1 MIIKCRECDEP
12 MLETQKGRPAKLP
25 PQVKW
30 VVCKQCEKGVE
41 VIGDDAEDIGI
52 VTAMNYEET
61 VTITH
66 YITIKKIK
74 DKVKKFTYIDKER
87 KKLVNEE
94 DVV

>member
-1 MIIKCRECDEP
+1 MIIKCRECNEP
-12 MLETQKGRPAKLP
+12 MLETKKGRPENLP

-30 VVCKQCEKGVE
+30 VVCKQCKKGVE
-41 VIGDDAEDIGI
+41 VIGDEEDIGI

-66 YITIKKIK
+66 YVTIKKIK

-87 KKLVNEE
+87 KKLVSEE